1 MQDRVKPFRAV
12 SSAALPLFWREGLKF
27 DVVYVDGAH
36 DIHAVFEDVSNSLR
50 LLSGKGL
57 VCGDDFSSFA
67 VRDGLMLA
75 ALASPTPLEFYVM
88 KNDFVIL
95 GQSNREYGQA
105 LTAMGYER
113 WRALSMNNFDAKR
126 NLRRLLSGGRQLC
139 SRIMNRGIFS
149 QS

>member
-1 MQDRVKPFRAV
+1 
-12 SSAALPLFWREGLKF
+12 
-27 DVVYVDGAH
+27 
-36 DIHAVFEDVSNSLR
+36 
-50 LLSGKGL
+50 
-57 VCGDDFSSFA
+57 
-67 VRDGLMLA
+67 MLA

-105 LTAMGYER
+105 LIAMGYDR
-113 WRALSMNNFDAKR
+113 WRALSMNIFDAKR

-139 SRIMNRGIFS
+139 SRIMNRGIFC